1 MLVVETWLAELAA
14 GGGRRSRAGWPGRWQ
29 QIWEG
34 EAGAGWRDGDCER
47 LLES

>member
-1 MLVVETWLAELAA
+1 MVELAELAA
-14 GGGRRSRAGWPGRWQ
+14 GGGRLSREGWPGRWR
-29 QIWEG
+29 IWEG